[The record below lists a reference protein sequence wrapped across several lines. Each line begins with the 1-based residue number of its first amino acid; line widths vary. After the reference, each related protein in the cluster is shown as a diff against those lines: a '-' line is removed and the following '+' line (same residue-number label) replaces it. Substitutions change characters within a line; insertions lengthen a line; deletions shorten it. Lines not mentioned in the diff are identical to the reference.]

1 MPADTSIDQE
11 VFRMADK
18 LKLDE
23 YLDRV
28 PPPAEIRARLS
39 ENLREREVLR
49 RLLKISEKVRK
60 SEEVSSCK

>member
-1 MPADTSIDQE
+1 MLSDMSIDQE
-11 VFRMADK
+11 VFLMADK

-28 PPPAEIRARLS
+28 PPPDEIRKRLG